1 METLLS
7 IAVALCAGL
16 LVSRFVKPLKLPAV
30 TGYLIAGILI
40 GPYCLGK
47 LGVPG
52 LGFPTTADVKALS
65 LFNDVALGFI
75 AFAIGNEFR
84 LSQLRETGKQAT
96 VIGIFQALTAT
107 LMVDLMLIGLH
118 FFILGDS
125 ISIADAI
132 VLGAIAT
139 ATAPAATLMVVRQYK
154 AKGELTDLLLPI
166 VALDDAVGLI
176 VFAVS
181 FGIAKAINCG
191 NYDMVSILVE
201 PLLEI
206 VFSVLLGFV
215 MGGVFSAAEKYF
227 KSNSKRLSLSIT
239 FVILTV
245 ALSMMEFEV
254 GGVKIGFSSLLVC
267 MMLGTVFCNVCDF
280 SADMMDKTDKW
291 TSPLYILFF
300 VLSGAEL
307 ELDVFSNLSVIVVGL
322 VYIFARAFGKWMGA
336 SISSKCMKCSPS
348 VQKWLGITLLPQA
361 GVALGMSVTVAQT
374 LGADG
379 ELIRNIV
386 LFGVLIYELI
396 GPAMTRIALIHSG
409 DIQPKNEDA
418 VSADD

>member
-1 METLLS
+1 MNILFALA
-7 IAVALCAGL
+7 IAMAVGMAMTRLIKLIHLPNVTAYLIAGL
-16 LVSRFVKPLKLPAV
+16 LV
-30 TGYLIAGILI
+30 
-40 GPYCLGK
+40 GPYVLKVLTPEMNSK
-47 LGVPG
+47 L
-52 LGFPTTADVKALS
+52 S
-65 LFNDVALGFI
+65 IISDVALGFI
-75 AFAIGNEFR
+75 AYSIGSEFK
-84 LSQLRETGKQAT
+84 LSYIKEIGAKPM
-96 VIGIFQALTAT
+96 VITAFEGCVASLLVFLT
-107 LMVDLMLIGLH
+107 LLV
-118 FFILGDS
+118 LGQPLPMCL
-125 ISIADAI
+125 A
-132 VLGAIAT
+132 LGAIAA

-176 VFAVS
+176 VFAIS
-181 FGIAKAINCG
+181 FGVAKAINYG
-191 NYDMVSILVE
+191 HYDMTSILVE

-206 VFSVLLGFV
+206 VLSILLGFV
-215 MGGVFSAAEKYF
+215 MGSIFSAAEKYF

-280 SADMMDKTDKW
+280 SAEIMDKTDRW
-291 TSPLYILFF
+291 TAPLYILFF

-307 ELDVFSNLSVIVVGL
+307 ELNVFSSASVVLIGAA
-322 VYIFARAFGKWMGA
+322 YILARAFGKWAGA
-336 SISSKCMKCSPS
+336 SISAKFMKCPPK

-379 ELIRNIV
+379 AMVRNIV
-386 LFGVLIYELI
+386 LFGVLIYELV
-396 GPAMTRIALIHSG
+396 GPALTRIALTEAG
-409 DIQPKNEDA
+409 DIQPKAEA
-418 VSADD
+418 VVSADD

>member
-1 METLLS
+1 MNILFALA
-7 IAVALCAGL
+7 IAMAVGMAMTRLIKLIHLPNVTAYLIAGL
-16 LVSRFVKPLKLPAV
+16 LV
-30 TGYLIAGILI
+30 
-40 GPYCLGK
+40 GPYVLKVLTPEMNSK
-47 LGVPG
+47 L
-52 LGFPTTADVKALS
+52 S
-65 LFNDVALGFI
+65 IISDVALGFI
-75 AFAIGNEFR
+75 AYSIGSEFKF
-84 LSQLRETGKQAT
+84 SYIKEIGAKPM
-96 VIGIFQALTAT
+96 VITAFEGCVASLLVFLT
-107 LMVDLMLIGLH
+107 LLV
-118 FFILGDS
+118 LGQPLPMCL
-125 ISIADAI
+125 A
-132 VLGAIAT
+132 LGAIAA

-176 VFAVS
+176 VFAIS
-181 FGIAKAINCG
+181 FGVAKAINYG
-191 NYDMVSILVE
+191 HYDMTSILVE

-206 VFSVLLGFV
+206 VLSILLGFV
-215 MGGVFSAAEKYF
+215 MGSIFSAAEKYF

-280 SADMMDKTDKW
+280 SAEIMDKTDRW
-291 TSPLYILFF
+291 TAPLYILFF

-307 ELDVFSNLSVIVVGL
+307 ELNVFSSTSVVLIGAA
-322 VYIFARAFGKWMGA
+322 YILARAFGKWAGA
-336 SISSKCMKCSPS
+336 SISAKFMKCPPK

-379 ELIRNIV
+379 AMVRNIV
-386 LFGVLIYELI
+386 LFGVLIYELV
-396 GPAMTRIALIHSG
+396 GPALTRIALTEAG
-409 DIQPKNEDA
+409 DIQPKAEA
-418 VSADD
+418 VVSADD